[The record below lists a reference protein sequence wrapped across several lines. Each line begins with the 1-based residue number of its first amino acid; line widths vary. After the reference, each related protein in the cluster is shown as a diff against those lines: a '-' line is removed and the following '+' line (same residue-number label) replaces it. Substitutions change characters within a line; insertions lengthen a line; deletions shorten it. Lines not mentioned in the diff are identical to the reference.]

1 MDYERMSNIHRYKRL
16 VLTAAALL
24 TVCAAALLAFAGP
37 SPVNAALRSALPAS
51 WQKAQ
56 LGAAR
61 PANSPPMVL
70 ALKSPPQAKATP
82 TAPPTQA
89 VSSDSCIGCHTSE
102 ALLKQLVPAPAVAAS
117 SMLTGT
123 QATAYTRTMPLWQ
136 QVLVDTAFLDD
147 VHAKPG
153 CIACHGGTPNTV
165 DFADAHR
172 GLRPQAS
179 AQPDK
184 ACGSCHV
191 GVAKQGRSSLHHMQW
206 GIQKALTV
214 HGADLTNPVTA
225 KAYAKKC
232 TTCHASCSDCHVN
245 RTKQAGG
252 GLAAGHAFSAQGF
265 DGNACTSCHGQTAGA
280 ESTGAHEGIQ
290 GDFHTALGMTCTS
303 CHTSATTFH
312 SGKPGVGMLDG
323 RPEPACTDCHPQAA
337 KPGGPIL
344 EHTIHSSTVQCQV
357 CHAAG
362 PYTSFDD
369 YATLGK
375 TGAVSETLAFKIGRN
390 PLQSEQRP
398 WNYVLLRQVP
408 ITAGT
413 FETVG
418 KDLLPLAGE
427 GPAWMLA
434 TPHNMQR
441 STPQNQSCNAC
452 HGQET
457 LFLTAKDV
465 APEAVEANRSVI
477 VPKIPA
483 KRLEVPQ

>member
-1 MDYERMSNIHRYKRL
+1 MLKMHRYRRL
-16 VLTAAALL
+16 ALGAAILL
-24 TVCAAALLAFAGP
+24 TGCVLALRVFGGSMPASA
-37 SPVNAALRSALPAS
+37 SLRSALPVTRQQAALES
-51 WQKAQ
+51 TRPGNSSPQS
-56 LGAAR
+56 LSAR
-61 PANSPPMVL
+61 PI
-70 ALKSPPQAKATP
+70 PQTKATP
-82 TAPPTQA
+82 TAEASRTE
-89 VSSDSCIGCHTSE
+89 SSNNCIGCHTSE
-102 ALLKQLVPAPAVAAS
+102 ALLKQLVPAPAVDAS
-117 SMLTGT
+117 GELTGT

-147 VHAKPG
+147 VHAQPG

-206 GIQKALTV
+206 GIQKALTE
-214 HGADLTNPVTA
+214 HGADLTNPATA

-232 TTCHASCSDCHVN
+232 ITCHASCSDCHVN

-265 DGNACTSCHGQTAGA
+265 DSNACTSCHGLTAGA
-280 ESTGAHEGIQ
+280 ESRGAHEGIQ

-303 CHTSATTFH
+303 CHATATTFH
-312 SGKPGVGMLDG
+312 SGKPGVGMQDG

-344 EHTIHSSTVQCQV
+344 QHTIHSPTVQCQV

-369 YATLGK
+369 YAALGK

-390 PLQSEQRP
+390 PMQNEQRP

-408 ITAGT
+408 ITAGV
-413 FETVG
+413 FDGAGQGLV
-418 KDLLPLAGE
+418 PLAGDV
-427 GPAWMLA
+427 PAWMLA

-457 LFLTAKDV
+457 LFLTTKDV

-483 KRLEVPQ
+483 KRLEVPR

>member
-1 MDYERMSNIHRYKRL
+1 MLKMHRYRRL
-16 VLTAAALL
+16 ALGAAILL
-24 TVCAAALLAFAGP
+24 TGCVLALRVFGGSMPASA
-37 SPVNAALRSALPAS
+37 SLRSALPVTRQQAALES
-51 WQKAQ
+51 TRPGNSSPQS
-56 LGAAR
+56 LSAR
-61 PANSPPMVL
+61 PI
-70 ALKSPPQAKATP
+70 PQTKATP
-82 TAPPTQA
+82 TAEASRTE
-89 VSSDSCIGCHTSE
+89 SSNNCIGCHTSE
-102 ALLKQLVPAPAVAAS
+102 ALLKQLVPAPAVDAS
-117 SMLTGT
+117 GELTGT

-147 VHAKPG
+147 VHAQPG

-206 GIQKALTV
+206 GIQKALTE
-214 HGADLTNPVTA
+214 HGADLTNPATA

-232 TTCHASCSDCHVN
+232 ITCHASCSDCHVD
-245 RTKQAGG
+245 RTKDAWGK
-252 GLAAGHAFSAQGF
+252 LAAVHACSAQNIE
-265 DGNACTSCHGQTAGA
+265 GNACTSCHGQTAGA
-280 ESTGAHEGIQ
+280 ESSGAHEGIQ

-303 CHTSATTFH
+303 CHATATTFH
-312 SGKPGVGMLDG
+312 SGKPGVGMQDG

-344 EHTIHSSTVQCQV
+344 QHTIHSPTVQCQV

-369 YATLGK
+369 YAALGK

-390 PLQSEQRP
+390 PMQNEQRP

-408 ITAGT
+408 ITAGV
-413 FETVG
+413 FDGAGQGLV
-418 KDLLPLAGE
+418 PLAGDV
-427 GPAWMLA
+427 PAWMLA

-457 LFLTAKDV
+457 LFLTTKDV

-483 KRLEVPQ
+483 KRLEVPR

>member
-1 MDYERMSNIHRYKRL
+1 MSKMHRYKWL
-16 VLTAAALL
+16 ALTAAALL
-24 TVCAAALLAFAGP
+24 AVCALALLAFAGP
-37 SPVNAALRSALPAS
+37 SPVTAALRSASPAS

-70 ALKSPPQAKATP
+70 ALKSHPQAKATP
-82 TAPPTQA
+82 TAPPTRA

-102 ALLKQLVPAPAVAAS
+102 ALLKQFMPMLAVAAS
-117 SMLTGT
+117 SEVTGT

-136 QVLVDTAFLDD
+136 QVLVDEAFLDD

-179 AQPDK
+179 AQPEK

-191 GVAKQGRSSLHHMQW
+191 GVAKEGRSSFHHMQW
-206 GIQKALTV
+206 GIQKALTER
-214 HGADLTNPVTA
+214 GADLTDPATA
-225 KAYAKKC
+225 KAYAKQC
-232 TTCHASCSDCHVN
+232 TACHASCSDCHVS

-265 DGNACTSCHGQTAGA
+265 EGNACTSCHSATVGA
-280 ESTGAHEGIQ
+280 ESLGVHGGIE
-290 GDFHTALGMTCTS
+290 GDFHAALGMTCTT
-303 CHTSATTFH
+303 CHSTATTFH
-312 SGKPGVGMLDG
+312 SGEPGVGMLDG
-323 RPEPACTDCHPQAA
+323 LPDPACTDCHPKAA
-337 KPGGPIL
+337 EQGGSNL
-344 EHTIHSSTVQCQV
+344 QHTIHNRTVQCQV

-369 YATLGK
+369 YAALGK
-375 TGAVSETLAFKIGRN
+375 SETVSETLTFKIGRN
-390 PLQSEQRP
+390 PLQSDQRP
-398 WNYVLLRQVP
+398 WTYVLLRQVP
-408 ITAGT
+408 ITADT
-413 FETVG
+413 FAEAG
-418 KDLLPLAGE
+418 KDLVPDAA
-427 GPAWMLA
+427 PAWMLA

-441 STPQNQSCNAC
+441 NTPQNEGCNAC
-452 HGQET
+452 HGQKS
-457 LFLTAKDV
+457 LFLTAEDI
-465 APEAVEANRSVI
+465 AAEAVEANRSVI

-483 KRLEVPQ
+483 KRLEVPR